1 MDELK
6 QAIQS
11 MIQCRKE
18 IAKLQRNAKEK
29 SIQDALR
36 EEVIRIDYSTEK
48 LEMQRKLLNSV
59 WQGVLKDVTK
69 IVVEPDTEDPVPIAV
84 IDKDD
89 INTQM
94 GYRVCLTPN
103 YDD

>member
-29 SIQDALR
+29 SIQDSLR
-36 EEVIRIDYSTEK
+36 EEVIRIDYSCDFLEK
-48 LEMQRKLLNSV
+48 QCQLLELTN
-59 WQGVLKDVTK
+59 QG
-69 IVVEPDTEDPVPIAV
+69 
-84 IDKDD
+84 
-89 INTQM
+89 
-94 GYRVCLTPN
+94 
-103 YDD
+103 